1 MIPGLNKKKL
11 EQAMKQM
18 GVKQEAIEAKKVIIE
33 TPDKNLII
41 DNPDV
46 LKVNM
51 MGQESLQITGQI
63 REEDIEEFSA
73 EDVKTVTDQTGCS
86 EEDARKALEEI
97 KVKIKVKIDELK
109 KKKESEE

>member
-18 GVKQEAIEAKKVIIE
+18 GVKQETIEAKKVIIE

-51 MGQESLQITGQI
+51 MGQESLQITGKI

-73 EDVKTVTDQTGCS
+73 EDVKTVIDQTGCS
-86 EEDARKALEEI
+86 EEDARKAL
-97 KVKIKVKIDELK
+97 DETKDIAEAILKLK
-109 KKKESEE
+109 K